1 MTMHAKNSSTL
12 HRCIELKKCP
22 TDEVCHHVAP
32 LSVGTRPDAS
42 TTSSAANVA
51 TPNT

>member
-1 MTMHAKNSSTL
+1 MNTKNSSTL
-12 HRCIELKKCP
+12 HRCIELKRP

-32 LSVGTRPDAS
+32 PTVS
-42 TTSSAANVA
+42 TTPETITNSNAARVA

>member
-1 MTMHAKNSSTL
+1 MKAKNSSTL
-12 HRCIELKKCP
+12 HRCIELKKWP

-32 LSVGTRPDAS
+32 PSTSTNPEMITNTRAAS
-42 TTSSAANVA
+42 VA